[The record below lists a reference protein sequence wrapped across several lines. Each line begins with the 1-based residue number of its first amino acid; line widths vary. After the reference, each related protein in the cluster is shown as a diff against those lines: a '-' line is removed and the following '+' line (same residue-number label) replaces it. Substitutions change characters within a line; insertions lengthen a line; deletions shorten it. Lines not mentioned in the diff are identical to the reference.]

1 MENKK
6 FDIKDFL
13 QDANHTVMTTY
24 PRIVKAE
31 LLHKRKSMSDTLIK
45 LIWRVDASFSA
56 LASLQRQA
64 NQKQAASREK
74 RAPSG
79 NPFC

>member
-13 QDANHTVMTTY
+13 QDANHTVITTY

-45 LIWRVDASFSA
+45 LI
-56 LASLQRQA
+56 
-64 NQKQAASREK
+64 
-74 RAPSG
+74 
-79 NPFC
+79 